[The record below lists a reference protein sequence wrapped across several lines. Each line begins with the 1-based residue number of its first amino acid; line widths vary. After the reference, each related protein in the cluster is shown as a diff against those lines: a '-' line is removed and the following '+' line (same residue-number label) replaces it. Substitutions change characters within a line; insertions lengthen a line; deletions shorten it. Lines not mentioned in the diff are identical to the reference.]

1 MENSYKNNYV
11 IAIDGEA
18 GTGKSTLAKNIALK
32 YGIVYLDTGAMYRCV
47 TLTCI
52 NKGIEPED
60 IDGINEV
67 LKDITISFKK
77 EDGKTIVLCNN
88 EDVTEEIRTPRVDS
102 YVAKFAAIK
111 EVRDKMTRSSC
122 KY

>member
-47 TLTCI
+47 TLSI
-52 NKGIEPED
+52 IR
-60 IDGINEV
+60 
-67 LKDITISFKK
+67 
-77 EDGKTIVLCNN
+77 NN
-88 EDVTEEIRTPRVDS
+88 VDLNDLD
-102 YVAKFAAIK
+102 KIK
-111 EVRDKMTRSSC
+111 EILDNIEIELLRENDKQIVKWER
-122 KY
+122 